1 VTRQVNENA
10 RSPADLDGRLT
21 HDGVAGKRSYLFDL
35 RPAIMAA
42 RSSAMRR

>member
-1 VTRQVNENA
+1 MEKVLENA
-10 RSPADLDGRLT
+10 RSAADLDGRLT

-42 RSSAMRR
+42 RGSAMRR